1 MELHSAAWEKLEEA
15 FPTCEVDGGTHLCL
29 DPRQAPN
36 TVQTHILSMNYNNI
50 RSVLSQDPKWD
61 SMNESAVLEPFRY
74 VTSHPGKDIRRK
86 LIEAFNLWLN
96 VPVDKLKIIAD
107 VVNML
112 HTASLMCVM
121 IYVGSCMPDARTG

>member
-1 MELHSAAWEKLEEA
+1 
-15 FPTCEVDGGTHLCL
+15 
-29 DPRQAPN
+29 
-36 TVQTHILSMNYNNI
+36 MNYNNI